1 MGLREKELYTLL
13 RRSLNL
19 WLDFCIFL
27 NFRNLNVDVFFITRN
42 VVSTA
47 IKIWWH
53 IHIRYIRVPLVENL
67 VTYISEISDKSDKSN
82 MSDVSDT
89 SDISEMSDM
98 TVATSSPN

>member
-1 MGLREKELYTLL
+1 MGLREMELYTLL

-19 WLDFCIFL
+19 
-27 NFRNLNVDVFFITRN
+27 ITRN

-47 IKIWWH
+47 IKICCH
-53 IHIRYIRVPLVENL
+53 IHIRYIRVPLVESL

-98 TVATSSPN
+98 TVGTSSPN